1 MFQTFRNAWKIPEL
15 KNRLL
20 FTLAILVV
28 YRLGCAIPVPF
39 VSGSALTQMFA
50 NGDMLSYLNMM
61 SGGALARCTLFA
73 LGVTPYINAS
83 IIVQLLTVAI
93 PALEN
98 LAKEADGQQKLQQI
112 NRYAGGVIALIMSIG
127 YYFVIRNM
135 GALKYVSGAVGKDGF
150 LTVIKDLGLKE
161 PYVGQVQIVS
171 GEIAEDITN
180 YFATSE
186 QIPTVCALG
195 VLVNPDLTI
204 RKAGGFIIQLLPTA
218 DDTIIDKVEKCI
230 SDIDPVTTMLDKG
243 LSPETICRTVLPA
256 FKLDVLDTSEPE
268 YRCNCSRERVSRA
281 LISMGRDELEKLK
294 EDEKTEVCCQFCDKK
309 YVFTPAD
316 IDRLLEES
324 KGKEDK

>member
-1 MFQTFRNAWKIPEL
+1 MGKLIRCISEDGTLTVMAADTTDIVNRAQEIHGTSAVVSAAL
-15 KNRLL
+15 GRLL
-20 FTLAILVV
+20 TAASLM
-28 YRLGCAIPVPF
+28 
-39 VSGSALTQMFA
+39 GSALKGADDSVTLRI
-50 NGDMLSYLNMM
+50 NGNGPAGTVLAASDSHGNVRGYAVNSVVELPLNDK
-61 SGGALARCTLFA
+61 G
-73 LGVTPYINAS
+73 
-83 IIVQLLTVAI
+83 
-93 PALEN
+93 
-98 LAKEADGQQKLQQI
+98 KLD
-112 NRYAGGVIALIMSIG
+112 
-127 YYFVIRNM
+127 
-135 GALKYVSGAVGKDGF
+135 VSGAVGKDGF
-150 LTVIKDLGLKE
+150 LTVIKDFGLKE
-161 PYVGQVQIVS
+161 PYVGQVSIVS

-230 SDIDPVTTMLDKG
+230 SDIEPVTTMLDKG

-268 YRCNCSRERVSRA
+268 YRCDCSRERVSRA

-294 EDEKTEVCCQFCDKK
+294 EDEQTEVCCQFCDKK

>member
-1 MFQTFRNAWKIPEL
+1 MNSVVEL
-15 KNRLL
+15 
-20 FTLAILVV
+20 
-28 YRLGCAIPVPF
+28 P
-39 VSGSALTQMFA
+39 
-50 NGDMLSYLNMM
+50 LNDK
-61 SGGALARCTLFA
+61 G
-73 LGVTPYINAS
+73 
-83 IIVQLLTVAI
+83 
-93 PALEN
+93 
-98 LAKEADGQQKLQQI
+98 KLD
-112 NRYAGGVIALIMSIG
+112 
-127 YYFVIRNM
+127 
-135 GALKYVSGAVGKDGF
+135 VSGAVGKDGF
-150 LTVIKDLGLKE
+150 LTVIKDLGLKV
-161 PYVGQVQIVS
+161 PYVGQVPIVS

-268 YRCNCSRERVSRA
+268 YRCDCSRERVSRA